1 MNTFD
6 LLETKRKHVRKY
18 NDKIP
23 DKKLIERAL
32 WKAWKTTPSKN
43 NAMAYE
49 VLVWGPDKELE
60 KEVIHSLVVK
70 NDKKNFDKAVEMKL
84 TDKTQGP
91 ELGVHENP
99 YYEHIKLNPYLI
111 TIHGRISKPNR
122 FYEEQ
127 VKFGHFFDQSYDPE
141 KIMDSTSFE
150 VGLFAANLAIYLL
163 EEGLDMSYNGCFRR
177 NLREWRKI
185 GLHVVKQRPITMI
198 SCGYAEQYRREIL
211 KKHGKETWDVK
222 PNFEDIV
229 KWI

>member
-6 LLETKRKHVRKY
+6 LLETRRKHVRKY
-18 NDKIP
+18 SDKIP

-60 KEVIHSLVVK
+60 KELIHCLVVE

-84 TDKTQGP
+84 TDNTKGP
-91 ELGVHENP
+91 ELGVKENP

-111 TIHGRISKPNR
+111 TIHSRISKPNR
-122 FYEEQ
+122 FYEEEI
-127 VKFGHFFDQSYDPE
+127 KAGHFYDQGYDPE
-141 KIMDSTSFE
+141 RIIDSTSLE
-150 VGLFAANLAIYLL
+150 VGIFAANLAIYLL

-185 GLHVVKQRPITMI
+185 GLYDVKQRPITMI
-198 SCGYAEQYRREIL
+198 SCGYAEQYRREII
-211 KKHGKETWDVK
+211 KEYGKETWDVK
-222 PNFEDIV
+222 PEFRDIV
-229 KWI
+229 RWI